1 MITEKSKKLIG
12 EEMLSLPKEAQDAIN
27 DSDWEKISEEIG
39 KKHLLNENEI
49 NAFQL
54 ETASF
59 LLGLIDEDSY
69 ALNIENNVGT
79 SAEEAEKINNEI
91 NQKIFTP
98 ISEKLIENIKKVGKD
113 KNPNW
118 QQSLD
123 FIMSGG
129 DYSAFISNRENT
141 TSPAPI
147 DTQKPKV
154 PMSPRKITDLKSKF
168 TI

>member
-79 SAEEAEKINNEI
+79 SAE
-91 NQKIFTP
+91 
-98 ISEKLIENIKKVGKD
+98 
-113 KNPNW
+113 
-118 QQSLD
+118 
-123 FIMSGG
+123 
-129 DYSAFISNRENT
+129 
-141 TSPAPI
+141 
-147 DTQKPKV
+147 
-154 PMSPRKITDLKSKF
+154 
-168 TI
+168 